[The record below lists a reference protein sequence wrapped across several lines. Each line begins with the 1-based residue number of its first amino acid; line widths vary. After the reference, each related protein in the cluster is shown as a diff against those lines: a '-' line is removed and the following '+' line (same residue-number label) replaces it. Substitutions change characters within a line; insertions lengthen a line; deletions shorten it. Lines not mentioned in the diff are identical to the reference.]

1 MIKVLL
7 LRYLTSGSLRCGKS
21 ADVYSFSVILF
32 EMFSDEDPFPGSTW
46 EVFDSKRSGR
56 RPEVPPNF
64 PSSLHSVTHLG
75 MSSEI
80 SERPK
85 IQEFHLALEDQLQDY
100 PEVAISDQLSSSALK
115 EAMLPPR
122 NNPEDEWS
130 SDSGEEMI
138 GPVSPNLQNSGDAS
152 FQFLTYTQP
161 SQSTSQEWPR
171 TYRI

>member
-46 EVFDSKRSGR
+46 EIFDFKRSGR
-56 RPEVPPNF
+56 RPEIPPNF

-115 EAMLPPR
+115 EEMLLPR

-130 SDSGEEMI
+130 SDSGSS
-138 GPVSPNLQNSGDAS
+138 PVSPYRQNSGDAS
-152 FQFLTYTQP
+152 FQFLTYNQP
-161 SQSTSQEWPR
+161 SQSTPKEWPR